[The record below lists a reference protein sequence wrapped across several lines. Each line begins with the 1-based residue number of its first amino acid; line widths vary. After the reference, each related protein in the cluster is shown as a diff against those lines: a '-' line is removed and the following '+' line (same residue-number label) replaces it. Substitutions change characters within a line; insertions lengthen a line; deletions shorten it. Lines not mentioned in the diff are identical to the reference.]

1 MPTETAMLLSEQE
14 WEDLAYMVTIFE
26 MQQKTLAHV
35 PSIANDPLRQRCV
48 VLAHRIKDATS

>member
-26 MQQKTLAHV
+26 MQQYQLRHV
-35 PSIANDPLRQRCV
+35 PSIADDPQRQRCV
-48 VLAHRIKDATS
+48 TLARRVKDATS